1 MSKKKKVKEGKKL
14 KVPRPSRQASGSIWK
29 DKKLLLPI
37 LLILAFTFILFS
49 PSLSNGFVNWDDDV
63 NLLEN
68 EQVRSLSGENIKN
81 IFSSDVIG
89 NYNPLPILTF
99 AIEYAI
105 VGYEPFLYHLDN
117 LLLHLLVVFLVYHLT
132 LKLKVDRIVAILS
145 ALLFAIHPMRV
156 ESVAWVTERKDV
168 LFAAF
173 FFAALIYYIKYLED
187 KRNKKYLIYIYLF
200 FILSLFSKIQA
211 VALPLSM
218 LAIDY
223 WRDRK
228 ISWGLIIEKAPYFIL
243 SLIFGMIGI
252 YMLNENQSLD
262 QTKANYSF
270 AQRLCIGGY
279 SYMIYWYKLLFPYP
293 LSPLYPYPK
302 SLPWYIYAAP
312 LPALAIIGS
321 IVYGYMKKWKAYV
334 FGTVWFTFNILFL
347 LQILGA
353 GQGFLADRF
362 TYVAY
367 FGLFFSLVYYV
378 NKYLISVP
386 KRKNVGFASIG
397 ILLILFSIS
406 TFQQIKIWE
415 NGDTLWTHVLKHYN
429 KVDTPYRN
437 RGNYHR
443 DNGDYTK
450 AMQDYQALVR
460 IDSTNGPVYNSM
472 GKVFFE
478 QKNWN
483 QALEYYNKAVKFS
496 PEKGEFWVN
505 RAATKASMGNMRD
518 ALEDVSIGIERDPNH
533 VNGYQTRF
541 LIQQFLNNYEAS
553 IIDLN
558 KLIEIKPNDSGPR
571 YEKGRANLVLG
582 RTTEGIKYIT
592 EAINMD
598 PNNGIYYK
606 ERGRAY
612 LSTGNKQGAAADFNK
627 AHQLGL
633 QIEAELLNQVR

>member
-1 MSKKKKVKEGKKL
+1 MSKQKKEKHRKKQR
-14 KVPRPSRQASGSIWK
+14 VVRPPSQTSGSIWK
-29 DKKLLLPI
+29 NKKLLLPI
-37 LLILAFTFILFS
+37 LLILAFTFVLFS
-49 PSLSNGFVNWDDDV
+49 PSLSNEFVNWDDDV
-63 NLLEN
+63 NLLDNEN
-68 EQVRSLSGENIKN
+68 VRSLSGENIKQ
-81 IFSSDVIG
+81 IFTSDVIG

-99 AIEYAI
+99 AIEYAM
-105 VGYEPFLYHLDN
+105 VGYKPFLYHLNN
-117 LLLHLLVVFLVYHLT
+117 LLLHLLVVFFVYQFS
-132 LKLKVDRIVAILS
+132 LKLKINSTVAILT

-168 LFAAF
+168 LFALF
-173 FFAALIYYIKYLED
+173 FFAALIHYINYQED
-187 KRNKKYLIYIYLF
+187 KKNKKYLIYIYLF

-218 LAIDY
+218 LVIDY

-228 ISWGLIIEKAPYFIL
+228 IGWGLIFEKIPYFIL
-243 SLIFGMIGI
+243 SLIFGLIGI
-252 YMLNENQSLD
+252 YMLAENQSLD
-262 QTKANYSF
+262 QTKASYSF

-279 SYMIYWYKLLFPYP
+279 SYLVYWYKLIFPYP

-312 LPALAIIGS
+312 IPALAIIGS
-321 IVYGYMKKWKAYV
+321 IVYGYIKKWKAYV
-334 FGTVWFTFNILFL
+334 FGTVWFTFNIVFL

-367 FGLFFSLVYYV
+367 FGLFFSLAYYMD
-378 NKYLISVP
+378 KYVFSVP
-386 KRKNVGFASIG
+386 KRRNVGFASMG

-437 RGNYHR
+437 RGNFHR
-443 DNGDYTK
+443 DNGNYEK
-450 AMQDYQALVR
+450 AMLDYQALVK

-478 QKNWN
+478 QQNWD
-483 QALEYYNKAVKFS
+483 QALFYYNKATKFS

-505 RAATKASMGNMRD
+505 RAATKASMGNMQA
-518 ALEDVSIGIERDPNH
+518 ALEDVNVGIEREPTH

-541 LIQQFLNNYEAS
+541 LIQQYLNNYEAS
-553 IIDLN
+553 LADLD
-558 KLIEIKPNDSGPR
+558 KLIEFKPKDSGPR
-571 YEKGRANLVLG
+571 YEKGRAYLILG
-582 RTTEGIKYIT
+582 RPT
-592 EAINMD
+592 EAITYLTQAINLD
-598 PNNGIYYK
+598 PNQGLYYR

-612 LSTGNKQGAAADFNK
+612 LNTGNKQGAAVDFNK
-627 AHQLGL
+627 AQQLGL
-633 QIEAELLNQVR
+633 QVEAELLNQAR

>member
-1 MSKKKKVKEGKKL
+1 MSKKKKDKQLKKL
-14 KVPRPSRQASGSIWK
+14 KVSRQSHVTTGSIWK
-29 DKKLLLPI
+29 DKKLLFPI
-37 LLILAFTFILFS
+37 LFILAFTFVLFS
-49 PSLSNGFVNWDDDV
+49 PSLSNQFVNWDDDV

-68 EQVRSLSGENIKN
+68 EQVRSLSADNIKS

-99 AIEYAI
+99 AIEYAM
-105 VGYEPFLYHLDN
+105 VGYKPFLYHLNN
-117 LLLHLLVVFLVYHLT
+117 LLLHLLVVFLVYQLT
-132 LKLKVDRIVAILS
+132 LKLKVDRIVAIIS

-187 KRNKKYLIYIYLF
+187 KKNKKYLVFIYLF

-228 ISWGLIIEKAPYFIL
+228 IGWSLIIEKIPYFIL
-243 SLIFGMIGI
+243 SLIFGLIGI
-252 YMLNENQSLD
+252 YMLSENQSLD

-279 SYMIYWYKLLFPYP
+279 SYLIYWYKLIFPYP

-312 LPALAIIGS
+312 IPALAIIAS
-321 IVYGYMKKWKAYV
+321 MVYGYLKKWKAYV
-334 FGTVWFTFNILFL
+334 FGTAWFTLNIVFL

-367 FGLFFSLVYYV
+367 YGLFFSIGYYV
-378 NKYLISVP
+378 NKYFISIP
-386 KRKNVGFASIG
+386 KRKNVGFASMG

-406 TFQQIKIWE
+406 TFQQIKVWE
-415 NGDTLWTHVLKHYN
+415 NGDTLWTHVLKHYS
-429 KVDTPYRN
+429 KVDTPFRN

-443 DNGDYTK
+443 DSGDYVK
-450 AMQDYQALVR
+450 AMQDYQALIK

-478 QKNWN
+478 QKNWE
-483 QALEYYNKAVKFS
+483 QALFYYNKAVKFS

-518 ALEDVSIGIERDPNH
+518 ALEDVSIGIERDPAH
-533 VNGYQTRF
+533 LNGYQTRF
-541 LIQQFLNNYEAS
+541 LIQQYLNNYEAS
-553 IIDLN
+553 LFDLN
-558 KLIEIKPNDSGPR
+558 KLIEYKPKDSGPR
-571 YEKGRANLVLG
+571 YEKGRVHLVLG
-582 RTTEGIKYIT
+582 RPAEAIKYFN
-592 EAINMD
+592 EAINLD
-598 PNNGIYYK
+598 PNQGLYYK
-606 ERGRAY
+606 ERAKAY
-612 LSTGNKQGAAADFNK
+612 LATGNKQGAAADFNK
-627 AHQLGL
+627 AQQLGL